1 MFRLDKCNGSCN
13 AMDNLSTKICI
24 SSKAKD
30 VNVKVC
36 KMITIKNEVKT
47 LVKHI
52 SRNWKL
58 KFNSTVFSSDQQWN
72 NDTCQCECKNYC
84 TCKKV

>member
-24 SSKAKD
+24 SSKTKD

-36 KMITIKNEVKT
+36 KMIIKNEVKT

-52 SRNWKL
+52 SRN
-58 KFNSTVFSSDQQWN
+58 
-72 NDTCQCECKNYC
+72 
-84 TCKKV
+84 